1 MYSKT
6 LVVLPE
12 FGWLSM
18 FELLDLKSVVKK
30 IVPRTIYAPILAWWR
45 PLKAARW
52 RHLRRLTP
60 VSRVFGLDR
69 GQSID
74 RYYIERFL
82 QKHTADICGC
92 VLEIGNST
100 YIRQFGCQQV
110 TCSEVLHVTP
120 GNPAATVIGNFE
132 TGEGIPQ
139 ERFDCVIL
147 TQTLPF
153 IYDIKAAMANIYA
166 ALRPGGVVLATLC
179 GISQISRYDMERW
192 GDYWRFTSLS
202 TRRLFEEVFPPANV
216 TVEAYG
222 NVLAATALL
231 YGLASHELRTQELDF
246 RDPDYEVSIT
256 VRAVKPR
263 GIT

>member
-1 MYSKT
+1 
-6 LVVLPE
+6 
-12 FGWLSM
+12 M
-18 FELLDLKSVVKK
+18 FELPDLKNLVKN
-30 IVPRTIYAPILAWWR
+30 IVPQTIYAPILAWWR
-45 PLKAARW
+45 RLKAARW
-52 RHLRRLTP
+52 RNLRRLTP
-60 VSRVFGLDR
+60 VSRIFGADR

-74 RYYIERFL
+74 RYYIESFL
-82 QKHTADICGC
+82 QKHTADIRGC

-100 YIRQFGCQQV
+100 YTQRFGGQQV
-110 TCSEVLHVTP
+110 TCSEVLHVMP

-132 TGEGIPQ
+132 TGEGVPQ
-139 ERFDCVIL
+139 DRFDCVIL

-153 IYDIKAAMANIYA
+153 IYDIKAAMAHIYA
-166 ALRPGGVVLATLC
+166 TLRPGGVLLATLC
-179 GISQISRYDMERW
+179 GISPISRYDMERW

-263 GIT
+263 GIK

>member
-1 MYSKT
+1 M
-6 LVVLPE
+6 
-12 FGWLSM
+12 FALS
-18 FELLDLKSVVKK
+18 DLKSVVKK
-30 IVPRTIYAPILAWWR
+30 IVPRTLYGPVLAWWR

-52 RHLRRLTP
+52 RNLRRLTP
-60 VSRVFGLDR
+60 VSRIFGLDR

-82 QKHTADICGC
+82 QEHTADIRGY

-100 YIRQFGCQQV
+100 YIQQFGRQQV
-110 TCSEVLHVTP
+110 TRSEVLHVTSS
-120 GNPAATVIGNFE
+120 NPVATIIGNFE

-166 ALRPGGVVLATLC
+166 ALRRGGVLLATLC

-192 GDYWRFTSLS
+192 GDDWRFTSLS
-202 TRRLFEEVFPPANV
+202 ARRLFEEVFPPANV
-216 TVEAYG
+216 MVEAHG
-222 NVLAATALL
+222 NVLTATAFL
-231 YGLASHELRTQELDF
+231 YGLASHELRTRELDF
-246 RDPDYEVSIT
+246 RDPDYEVLIT

-263 GIT
+263 EIK

>member
-1 MYSKT
+1 MFG
-6 LVVLPE
+6 LP
-12 FGWLSM
+12 
-18 FELLDLKSVVKK
+18 DLKSVVKK
-30 IVPRTIYAPILAWWR
+30 IVPQTIYGPPLAWWR
-45 PLKAARW
+45 RLKAARW
-52 RHLRRLTP
+52 WNLRRLTP

-82 QKHTADICGC
+82 QQYTADIRGC
-92 VLEIGNST
+92 VLEIGNNT
-100 YIRQFGCQQV
+100 YIRQFGRQQV
-110 TCSEVLHVTP
+110 THFEVLHVTS
-120 GNPAATVIGNFE
+120 GNPAATVIGDFE
-132 TGEGIPQ
+132 TGEGVPQ

-166 ALRPGGVVLATLC
+166 ALRRGGVLLATLG
-179 GISQISRYDMERW
+179 GISQISRYDMVRW

-202 TRRLFEEVFPPANV
+202 ARRLFEEVFPPANI

-263 GIT
+263 EVK

>member
-1 MYSKT
+1 M
-6 LVVLPE
+6 
-12 FGWLSM
+12 FALS
-18 FELLDLKSVVKK
+18 DLKSVVKK
-30 IVPRTIYAPILAWWR
+30 IVPRTLYGPVLAWWR

-52 RHLRRLTP
+52 RNLRRLTP
-60 VSRVFGLDR
+60 VSRIFGLDR

-82 QKHTADICGC
+82 QEHTADIRGY

-100 YIRQFGCQQV
+100 YIQQFGRQQV
-110 TCSEVLHVTP
+110 TRSEVLHVTSS
-120 GNPAATVIGNFE
+120 NPVATIIGNFE

-166 ALRPGGVVLATLC
+166 ALRRGGVLLATLC

-202 TRRLFEEVFPPANV
+202 ARRLFEEVFPPANV
-216 TVEAYG
+216 MVEAHG
-222 NVLAATALL
+222 NVLTATAFL
-231 YGLASHELRTQELDF
+231 YGLASHELRTRELDF
-246 RDPDYEVSIT
+246 RDPDYEVLIT

-263 GIT
+263 EIK

>member
-1 MYSKT
+1 
-6 LVVLPE
+6 L
-12 FGWLSM
+12 FALS
-18 FELLDLKSVVKK
+18 DLKSVVKK
-30 IVPRTIYAPILAWWR
+30 IVPRTLYGPVLAWWR

-52 RHLRRLTP
+52 RNLRRLTP
-60 VSRVFGLDR
+60 VSRIFGLDR

-82 QKHTADICGC
+82 QEHTADIRGY

-100 YIRQFGCQQV
+100 YIQQFGRQQV
-110 TCSEVLHVTP
+110 TRSEVLHVTSS
-120 GNPAATVIGNFE
+120 NPVATIIGNFE

-166 ALRPGGVVLATLC
+166 ALRRGGVLLATLC

-202 TRRLFEEVFPPANV
+202 ARRLFEEVFPPANV
-216 TVEAYG
+216 MVEAHG
-222 NVLAATALL
+222 NVLTATAFL
-231 YGLASHELRTQELDF
+231 YGLASHELRTRELDF
-246 RDPDYEVSIT
+246 RDPDYEVLIT

-263 GIT
+263 EIK

>member
-1 MYSKT
+1 
-6 LVVLPE
+6 
-12 FGWLSM
+12 M
-18 FELLDLKSVVKK
+18 FELPDLKSVVKK
-30 IVPRTIYAPILAWWR
+30 IVPRIIYAPILAWWR
-45 PLKAARW
+45 RLKSARW
-52 RHLRRLTP
+52 RNLRRLTP

-82 QKHTADICGC
+82 QKHTADIRGC

-100 YIRQFGCQQV
+100 YTRQFGRQQV
-110 TCSEVLHVTP
+110 TRSEVLHVTS

-132 TGEGIPQ
+132 TGEGVPQ
-139 ERFDCVIL
+139 EHFDCMIL

-166 ALRPGGVVLATLC
+166 ALRPGGVLLVTLC

-202 TRRLFEEVFPPANV
+202 ARRLFEEVFPPASV
-216 TVEAYG
+216 MVEAHG
-222 NVLAATALL
+222 NVLTATAFL

-246 RDPDYEVSIT
+246 HDPDYEVLIT
-256 VRAVKPR
+256 VRAVKSR
-263 GIT
+263 EIK

>member
-1 MYSKT
+1 
-6 LVVLPE
+6 
-12 FGWLSM
+12 
-18 FELLDLKSVVKK
+18 
-30 IVPRTIYAPILAWWR
+30 
-45 PLKAARW
+45 
-52 RHLRRLTP
+52 
-60 VSRVFGLDR
+60 LDR

-82 QKHTADICGC
+82 QEHTADIRGY

-100 YIRQFGCQQV
+100 YIQQFGRQQV
-110 TCSEVLHVTP
+110 TRSEVLHVTSS
-120 GNPAATVIGNFE
+120 NPVATIIGNFE

-166 ALRPGGVVLATLC
+166 ALRRGGVLLATLC

-202 TRRLFEEVFPPANV
+202 ARRLFEEVFPPANV
-216 TVEAYG
+216 MVEAHG
-222 NVLAATALL
+222 NVLTATAFL
-231 YGLASHELRTQELDF
+231 YGLASHELRTRELDF
-246 RDPDYEVSIT
+246 RDPDYEVLIT

-263 GIT
+263 EIK

>member
-1 MYSKT
+1 M
-6 LVVLPE
+6 LALP
-12 FGWLSM
+12 
-18 FELLDLKSVVKK
+18 DLKSVVKK
-30 IVPRTIYAPILAWWR
+30 IVPRTIYGPVLAWWR
-45 PLKAARW
+45 RLKAARW
-52 RHLRRLTP
+52 RNLRRLTP
-60 VSRVFGLDR
+60 VSRIFGLDR
-69 GQSID
+69 GQSVD

-82 QKHTADICGC
+82 QEHTADIRGC

-100 YIRQFGCQQV
+100 YIRQFGRQQV
-110 TCSEVLHVTP
+110 TRSEVLHVMS
-120 GNPAATVIGNFE
+120 GNPVATIIGNFE

-139 ERFDCVIL
+139 ACFDCVIL

-166 ALRPGGVVLATLC
+166 ALRPGGVLLATLC

-202 TRRLFEEVFPPANV
+202 ARRLFEEVFPPANV

-222 NVLAATALL
+222 NVLTATALL
-231 YGLASHELRTQELDF
+231 YGLASHELRTQELNF

-256 VRAVKPR
+256 VRAVKSR
-263 GIT
+263 GSK